1 MRYLVIL
8 FLLLCEFT
16 FGQIPGY
23 SKFVGTRNFPTV
35 YTLSCTLEGDF
46 STVTAQVI
54 NTGSLN
60 AETGS
65 PTPILVSGILW
76 GNTPP
81 SINDGVSNKTTDG
94 NINGQPFTSIA
105 TPLPD
110 EYTIYIV
117 AYATTAAGTFYGKV
131 LTLSQDV
138 VRSPFTNKIWMDRNV
153 GATALPVTPQTGG
166 DDPSYGGLYQWGR
179 KSDGHEVVLPRTLV
193 SGTTYTFFSGTES
206 VSTTTTSAVVSNKF
220 FTSGDGNANWLIGTN
235 IKTSLWQGLTGEN
248 NPCPAGYRVPTLS
261 EFTNETTNFNTQDRS
276 GAFSSFLRLPV
287 TGSRGNTGTPSSY
300 NGYTIG
306 RYWTS
311 SISNNV
317 SSAIVFSN
325 IANSLTT
332 TTFGRV
338 HGLAVRCIKGEASSG
353 GSAVISGYT
362 EGSSSG
368 YLKIGEPVSNVT
380 KTIFANVGTAGT
392 YSISTLPIN
401 NNGVVYSA
409 KGTLAAGNNQSIT
422 LTAQGTPTSQ
432 DAYGTWYYFL
442 NTDRNF
448 GFYQTILAEPS
459 TNGNAIVSE
468 YTSISS
474 SGNMLQSMEVSNTTQ
489 TIRAN
494 VTKIGSY
501 FLKTTT
507 NSGIT
512 FSANGTFT
520 SLGNNDIT
528 LVATGTPISAGNYTF
543 TLNTSSP
550 SFAFNRI
557 VGNQSSGGSAMIT
570 WQGVSQSGLTT
581 EQRTENSRAVVRLTE
596 ASTYSP
602 PFIHYVAVNVT
613 QIGTYNIDA
622 PGNRNFEGNTLR
634 LVGSGTFTT
643 TGVQTIPLY
652 VYGAAISYTGNPSV
666 PHYFYLPRENYSP
679 SYYVIRNSQ

>member
-54 NTGSLN
+54 NTGSIIN
-60 AETGS
+60 ETGS
-65 PTPILVSGILW
+65 PTSTVLVSGILW

-153 GATALPVTPQTGG
+153 GATALPVTPQTAG

-193 SGTTYTFFSGTES
+193 SGTTYTFFSGNDPNRQGN
-206 VSTTTTSAVVSNKF
+206 SAVVSNKF
-220 FTSGDGNANWLIGTN
+220 YTNPSGDGDWLTTP
-235 IKTSLWQGLTGEN
+235 KTSLWQGLTGEN

-261 EFTNETTNFNTQDRS
+261 EFTNETTNFNTQDRD
-276 GAFSSFLRLPV
+276 GAFNSFLRLPV
-287 TGSRGNTGTPSSY
+287 TGYRSWLGAPASY
-300 NGYTIG
+300 NSYSLG

-311 SISNNV
+311 SISNNL
-317 SSAIVFSN
+317 SSAIIFTNNSN
-325 IANSLTT
+325 SIVTLNT
-332 TTFGRV
+332 GRV
-338 HGLAVRCIKGEASSG
+338 NGHAVRCIKGEASSG
-353 GSAVISGYT
+353 GSAVISQYT
-362 EGSSSG
+362 EGSSTG
-368 YLKIGEPVSNVT
+368 YLKIGEPASNVT
-380 KTIFANVGTAGT
+380 KTIFANVGTAGS

-422 LTAQGTPTSQ
+422 LTAKGTPTSR
-432 DAYGTWYYFL
+432 DSDGNWNYIL

-448 GFYQTILAEPS
+448 GFSQPILYEPS
-459 TNGNAIVSE
+459 TNGSAIVSD
-468 YTSISS
+468 YTLISS
-474 SGNMLQSMEVSNTTQ
+474 SGIMVQSLPFTNVTQ

-494 VTKIGSY
+494 VTKIGTY
-501 FLKTTT
+501 VLKTTT

-512 FSANGTFT
+512 FSASGTFT

-528 LVATGTPISAGNYTF
+528 LVASGTTISTGNYTF

-550 SFAFNRI
+550 SFTFNREI
-557 VGNQSSGGSAMIT
+557 GKLSSGGSAEIT
-570 WQGVSQSGLTT
+570 WDGVSQSGLTAA
-581 EQRTENSRAVVRLTE
+581 QRTENSRAVVRLTE

-602 PFIHYVAVNVT
+602 PFVQYIAVNVT
-613 QIGTYNIDA
+613 QIGTYNIESY
-622 PGNRNFEGNTLR
+622 GNRTSEGNTLR
-634 LVGSGTFTT
+634 FVGSGTFTT

-652 VYGAAISYTGNPSV
+652 VYGAAISYTGNPPV
-666 PHYFYLPRENYSP
+666 PHYFYLPRESYSIP
-679 SYYVIRNSQ
+679 YYVIRNSQ